1 MDGVLDYCT
10 GGTERAIPAGTLII
24 HAWKGDTAGNLVYRK
39 TARNFNP
46 MMATAAKVTVAEVE
60 EIVPAGEINP
70 DHIHTPGI
78 FVKRMIEVG
87 RGNKRIEFRNTRKRP
102 GAAPAAATGVE
113 V

>member
-1 MDGVLDYCT
+1 M
-10 GGTERAIPAGTLII
+10 ERGLFADLAIV

-46 MMATAAKVTVAEVE
+46 MMATAAKVTIAEVE
-60 EIVPAGEINP
+60 HLVPAGEIDP

-78 FVKRMIEVG
+78 FVKRIIEVG
-87 RGNKRIEFRNTRKRP
+87 TGHKRIEFRNTRKREHAS
-102 GAAPAAATGVE
+102 AAGTGSE